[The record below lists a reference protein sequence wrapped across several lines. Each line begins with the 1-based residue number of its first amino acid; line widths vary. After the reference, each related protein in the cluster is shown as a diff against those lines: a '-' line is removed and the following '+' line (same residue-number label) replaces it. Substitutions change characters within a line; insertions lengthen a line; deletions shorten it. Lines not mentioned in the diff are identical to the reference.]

1 MKTQTLVL
9 NQERNVTLT
18 IYLQEVEKKYLRI
31 EKRPAALILPGGG
44 YQFCADS
51 ESDPVALEYLNA
63 GFQAFVLRYSVGKNA
78 AWPNPLDDYENAME
92 CILAHAEEWDI
103 EPEKIAVVGFSAGGH
118 LAACAAT
125 MAKHKPSAAVLGY
138 AATMEQF
145 ISICAPNAPGPVD
158 AVDRKTCPCFVF
170 ATRNDKVVPAE
181 NSLSFLNALYANG
194 ISFES
199 HIYGYGPHG
208 FTTVNP
214 TLQDPSALCSRASH
228 WVADSMEWLW
238 DIWGDIDA
246 EPDSKPRCAR
256 TVGGDYGEFLSVEC
270 TTDCILKNK
279 PAKELLCSIGM
290 EELISNMENL
300 KGSNIRL
307 AQILEYSQLSKEQI
321 TGINTMLSNVPNLE

>member
-63 GFQAFVLRYSVGKNA
+63 GFQAFVLRYSVGKNT
-78 AWPNPLDDYENAME
+78 AWPNPLDDYERAME
-92 CILAHAEEWDI
+92 YILAYAKEWYVW
-103 EPEKIAVVGFSAGGH
+103 PEKIAVVGFSAGGH

-125 MAKHKPSAAVLGY
+125 IAKHKPAAAILGY
-138 AATMEQF
+138 AATLEKF
-145 ISICAPNAPGPVD
+145 ISICAPNAPCAVD
-158 AVDRKTCPCFVF
+158 AVDSKTCPCFVF

-181 NSLSFLNALYANG
+181 NSLKFINALYANG

-208 FTTVNP
+208 FSTVNP
-214 TLQDPSALCSRASH
+214 SIQDSSALCSHAPH
-228 WVADSMEWLW
+228 WVTDSMEWLW

-246 EPDSKPRCAR
+246 APDCKPRCAR
-256 TVGGDYGEFLSVEC
+256 TVGGDTGEFLSIEC
-270 TTDCILKNK
+270 TTDCILKSES
-279 PAKELLCSIGM
+279 AKELLCSIGM
-290 EELISNMENL
+290 EELVSHMEDL
-300 KGSNIRL
+300 KGSNLRL
-307 AQILEYSQLSKEQI
+307 EQILEYAQLSKEQI
-321 TGINTMLSNVPNLE
+321 TGLDTMLSKISNPE